1 MEISI
6 SCSYDK
12 NKNKVDAHIDR
23 TDWISYLRR
32 SPFLSAETPRSR
44 GRNSSTRKEAP
55 VTRRTDV
62 GYFTQ
67 RGKRIAIV
75 YNDGSLCTECE
86 WDNTA
91 KSVLGQIAR
100 DFEAVLLDDNKKII
114 PI

>member
-6 SCSYDK
+6 TRFYDK
-12 NKNKVDAHIDR
+12 NKNKVGGYVDR
-23 TDWISYLRR
+23 TDWISYIRR
-32 SPFLSAETPRSR
+32 SPFLSPEAFRSR
-44 GRNSSTRKEAP
+44 GRHPITRQEVLIAP
-55 VTRRTDV
+55 RSDV
-62 GYFTQ
+62 GYFAQ

-75 YNDGSLCTECE
+75 YNNGELSTECA

-100 DFEAVLLDDNKKII
+100 DFGAVLLDDNKKII